1 MGVGS
6 CSLLVCTVGRYQ
18 RGPVGKL
25 SVLCRKTLS
34 GGSSACTEV
43 ECSLVL
49 LPLGLQEKLSA
60 FGLNYR
66 LSQNFHRLVRIQ
78 IF

>member
-49 LPLGLQEKLSA
+49 
-60 FGLNYR
+60 
-66 LSQNFHRLVRIQ
+66 
-78 IF
+78 